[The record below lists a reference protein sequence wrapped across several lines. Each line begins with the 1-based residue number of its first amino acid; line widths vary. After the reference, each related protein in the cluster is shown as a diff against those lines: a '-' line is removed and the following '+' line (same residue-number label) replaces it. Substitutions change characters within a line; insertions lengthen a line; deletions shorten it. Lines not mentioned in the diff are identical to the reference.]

1 MQIGPV
7 GIHDVSKKK
16 EFWDEF
22 ARINSGVLKV
32 IRTKSREFE
41 KLQLVF
47 VFKGVKVLFS
57 ETDTKPLR
65 VDIEIPNSKY
75 SSKFLLLTSDFM
87 DKAFSFF
94 ERNKIKTNSDKFNQT
109 YLLKS
114 KNDEFVKSIF
124 NEKKIQT
131 IILEEKIMM
140 ISGLQ
145 KQSSFHIELVINRDI
160 NHLDKLNNIGLLTK
174 MIIEKTD
181 ANRIAH
187 PTSKH

>member
-7 GIHDVSKKK
+7 GIHHVSKKK
-16 EFWDEF
+16 EFWNEF
-22 ARINSGVLKV
+22 AKINSGDLKV
-32 IRTKSREFE
+32 IKTKSREFE

-75 SSKFLLLTSDFM
+75 NSKFLLSTSDFI

-140 ISGLQ
+140 ISGFQ
-145 KQSSFHIELVINRDI
+145 KPRSFHIEMVINRDM
-160 NHLDKLNNIGLLTK
+160 NQLDKLNNIGILTK
-174 MIIEKTD
+174 LIIEKTK
-181 ANRIAH
+181 
-187 PTSKH
+187 PQ